1 MIAMSLAE
9 VSAVVGGELTDADPR
24 VRVTGTVE
32 YDSRKVGPGGLF
44 VALPGEHVD
53 GHDFAASAM
62 AAGAVGVLGQRPID
76 GVPTIVVSDP
86 RAALALLARHVI
98 DRLPGTTVI
107 GLTGSSGKTTT
118 KDFIAQLVSPAGP
131 TVAPAGSLN
140 NELGH
145 PYTALQ
151 ATDETRFLVLEIGA
165 RGGGHVRYLCGVAP
179 PRIGAVLNVG
189 TSHIGEFGSVEA
201 IAAAKG
207 ELVES
212 LPADGV
218 AVLNADDPRVRA
230 MAGRTAA
237 RVVLAGEAPDAE
249 VRAEDV
255 SMDADGRA
263 AYTLVTPAGTAR
275 VQLAV
280 PGRHQVGNTL
290 VAAAVALAAGVPFAD
305 VAAGLPSVRLASVR
319 RMDVYTRADGVTV
332 IDDSYNAN
340 PASMSAAV
348 SALADIGRD
357 RRRVAVLGY
366 MAELGDYERE
376 GHEQVGRLAAS
387 LGIDRLIVV
396 DDAARPIQDGAMSV
410 SGWKGTSVVVDDQQA
425 AIDALRSDLRPGD
438 AVLVKASRYR
448 TWEVADWLREPAAPN
463 GASSPAERL
472 GAPGAA
478 AAGGR
483 A

>member
-1 MIAMSLAE
+1 
-9 VSAVVGGELTDADPR
+9 
-24 VRVTGTVE
+24 
-32 YDSRKVGPGGLF
+32 
-44 VALPGEHVD
+44 
-53 GHDFAASAM
+53 
-62 AAGAVGVLGQRPID
+62 
-76 GVPTIVVSDP
+76 
-86 RAALALLARHVI
+86 
-98 DRLPGTTVI
+98 
-107 GLTGSSGKTTT
+107 
-118 KDFIAQLVSPAGP
+118 
-131 TVAPAGSLN
+131 
-140 NELGH
+140 
-145 PYTALQ
+145 
-151 ATDETRFLVLEIGA
+151 RFLVLEIGA

-230 MAGRTAA
+230 MAGRPAA

-255 SMDADGRA
+255 SVDAHGRA
-263 AYTLVTPAGTAR
+263 TYTLVTPAGTAR

-290 VAAAVALAAGVPFAD
+290 VAAAVALAARVPFAD

-366 MAELGDYERE
+366 MAELGNYERE

-396 DDAARPIQDGAMSV
+396 DDAARSIQDGAMSV
-410 SGWKGTSVVVDDQQA
+410 SG
-425 AIDALRSDLRPGD
+425 
-438 AVLVKASRYR
+438 
-448 TWEVADWLREPAAPN
+448 
-463 GASSPAERL
+463 
-472 GAPGAA
+472 
-478 AAGGR
+478 
-483 A
+483 